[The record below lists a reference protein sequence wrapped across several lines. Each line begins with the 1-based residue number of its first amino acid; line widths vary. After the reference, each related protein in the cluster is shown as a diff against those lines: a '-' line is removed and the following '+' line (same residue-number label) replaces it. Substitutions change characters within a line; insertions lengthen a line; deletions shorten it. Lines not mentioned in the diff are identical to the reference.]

1 MTKITVTTTLKFLFF
16 LVFLGAY
23 KASAA
28 ERVKILH
35 KFPFVG
41 VVKFTNGPVCTGFL
55 VTHGIMATAKHCF
68 SHHDIDEFNIES
80 KNLHL
85 IFPKKGG
92 NIDFH
97 NTLIEKKDILK
108 LVLDSGSNDL
118 AYIIYKR
125 EKTLNEIDIP
135 AMKLNLEED
144 IVDQAQIYR
153 VGFPMGENHVF
164 DKVQTSHCQFT
175 GKTDFFRPTITDPG
189 YEGLLY
195 DTDCPAWFGDS
206 GGPIFEEN
214 QDTKELTIHGV
225 LTHTFEV
232 NFAGEIEEM
241 AKKRDS
247 IGEYVET
254 SNFSPFRL
262 ADDFQQT
269 LDEEEKLFQ
278 ERNPEETPTLPSLA
292 KNNKGDKSETSTEN
306 IVQKENPTNLKD
318 IPLTKTSS
326 DSKGL
331 SSLWGI
337 ISKVLAG
344 LLKLLKLL
352 LGF

>member
-1 MTKITVTTTLKFLFF
+1 MTKTTFTATLKLLFC
-16 LVFLGAY
+16 LVFFGVYDAR
-23 KASAA
+23 AA
-28 ERVKILH
+28 ERVKIPH
-35 KFPFVG
+35 QFPFVG

-55 VTHGIMATAKHCF
+55 VTHGVMATAKHCF
-68 SHHDIDEFNIES
+68 SHHDIDELNIES
-80 KNLHL
+80 KNLQL

-97 NTLIEKKDILK
+97 NTLIEKEDILK

-125 EKTLNEIDIP
+125 EKTQNEIEIP
-135 AMKLNLEED
+135 AMKLNLDED
-144 IVDQAQIYR
+144 IVDQAQVYR

-164 DKVQTSHCQFT
+164 DKVQTSDCLFT

-214 QDTKELTIHGV
+214 KETKELTIHGV

-232 NFAGEIEEM
+232 NFAGEIEEIS
-241 AKKRDS
+241 KKRDS
-247 IGEYVET
+247 IGEYVKT

-262 ADDFQQT
+262 ADDFQLT
-269 LDEEEKLFQ
+269 LDEEERLFQ
-278 ERNPEETPTLPSLA
+278 ERNPEEKPTLSPLA
-292 KNNKGDKSETSTEN
+292 KNDKEDEGKTSTEN
-306 IVQKENPTNLKD
+306 IVQKASSANLD
-318 IPLTKTSS
+318 DVPLAETSS

-331 SSLWGI
+331 SSLWRI
-337 ISKVLAG
+337 ISKILIS
-344 LLKLLKLL
+344 LLKLL
-352 LGF
+352 LNLKMA